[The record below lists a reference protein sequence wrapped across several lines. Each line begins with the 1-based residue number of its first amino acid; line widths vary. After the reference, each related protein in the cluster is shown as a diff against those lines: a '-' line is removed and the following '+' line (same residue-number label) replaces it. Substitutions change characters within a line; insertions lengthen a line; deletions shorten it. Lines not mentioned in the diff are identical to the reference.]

1 MSVLSLICTDKSR
14 QIDAQVPLDSIKR
27 GAVPVTGSMVLE
39 VRGILLFVQVAEI
52 SLQALVH
59 ALSTYNH
66 IEMITGFDGIVK
78 EISRIFGE
86 Y

>member
-1 MSVLSLICTDKSR
+1 MHKSLWIQS
-14 QIDAQVPLDSIKR
+14 S
-27 GAVPVTGSMVLE
+27 E
-39 VRGILLFVQVAEI
+39 VQYRSPDRWSSKCGGILLFVQVAEI
-52 SLQALVH
+52 SLQALVNV
-59 ALSTYNH
+59 LSVYNH